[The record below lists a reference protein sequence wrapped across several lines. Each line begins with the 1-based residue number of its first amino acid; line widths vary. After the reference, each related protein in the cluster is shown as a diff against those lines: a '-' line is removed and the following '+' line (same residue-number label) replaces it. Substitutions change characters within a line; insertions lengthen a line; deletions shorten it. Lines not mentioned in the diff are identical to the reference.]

1 MIKQA
6 VVALIQDGEKILLGK
21 RSPDARGQVGKWE
34 NLGGEV
40 EVGETPEQAVE
51 REIKEE
57 LGIDFVPEK
66 IVIDDNFSNGD
77 DDWHV
82 LIFEGTYTGTPIAMI
97 PTETSEVRWFDKD
110 KLGEVDLAT
119 YTREDFVR
127 FGWIKE

>member
-6 VVALIQDGEKILLGK
+6 VVALIQDGEKILLGR
-21 RSPDARGQVGKWE
+21 RSLDARGQVGKWE

-40 EVGETPEQAVE
+40 DEGETPEQAIV

-57 LGIDFVPEK
+57 LGVDFVPNK

-77 DDWHV
+77 EDWHV
-82 LIFEGTYTGTPIAMI
+82 LIFEGTYIGIPKAMI
-97 PTETSEVRWFDKD
+97 PTETSEVKWFDKD
-110 KLGEVDLAT
+110 KLGEVDLAS

-127 FGWIKE
+127 FGWIEE